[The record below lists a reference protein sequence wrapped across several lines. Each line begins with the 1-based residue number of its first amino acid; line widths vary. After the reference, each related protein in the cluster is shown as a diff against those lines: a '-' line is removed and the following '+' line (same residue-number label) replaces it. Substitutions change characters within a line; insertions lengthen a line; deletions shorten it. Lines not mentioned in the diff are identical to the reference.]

1 MDQAD
6 IDKVM
11 AELRAKYP
19 APDFEL
25 VPLDLRMGLFV
36 LRNPSHA
43 EHMIAK
49 KMAMNEAEQH
59 LAARNSFVMTC
70 VHPDKV
76 ALERA
81 VNRWPGMVS
90 QPKVQRALAYLSGA
104 TDELEGK
111 S

>member
-1 MDQAD
+1 MDQSD

-43 EHMIAK
+43 EHMIVK
-49 KMAMNEAEQH
+49 KMAMDEAQQH
-59 LAARNSFVMTC
+59 LAAGNSFAMTC
-70 VHPDKV
+70 VYPDKAEV
-76 ALERA
+76 ARA
-81 VNRWPGMVS
+81 VQRWPGMVS
-90 QPKVQRALAYLSGA
+90 QPRVQRALAYLSGA